1 MKIEMSG
8 KEDRQGPWKFAIAGA
23 PGSGK
28 TMLSSTAPDPLYAF
42 FQQEPRIKSVAD
54 RAIQHVKLV
63 NDFQNNTYAIDQM
76 YALVM
81 FLELGD
87 HPFKTFVVD
96 TGDEFF
102 QQMKAGRTHQNGGEF
117 NIGDWSWIGDN
128 YREVMLG
135 IIDLPMNIIV
145 NFHVRS
151 ATDEEHTFKEFALQG
166 APRDEAAGWF
176 DIVGALDTYTVVDD
190 HGESITKRVL
200 LTGQSRTYPWVK
212 DHSGAIPARFEISPH
227 FTDDI
232 PRLLELAQSHDG
244 IAAREVVGEVPKMEA
259 PVVETTS
266 GVPSPEDLD
275 AKKLE
280 AHEVPT
286 LGGEQSDTDKHDP
299 GYTPAEPLVSP
310 VEQLATAT
318 LDKVPEPQPEVEAVA
333 PIDTQ
338 DTQAPVVTTTNEDP
352 LTDGSAS
359 VERVP
364 ASVDSQA
371 DVESAMPD
379 AGSQPPDEAPVSDEQ
394 ALAAVTE
401 ELGAVEVFVCTYED
415 PETGEKCGI
424 DLSEDETLRDM
435 TQIRFRQWL
444 CRPHFKFKIDEI
456 NNKA

>member
-1 MKIEMSG
+1 
-8 KEDRQGPWKFAIAGA
+8 
-23 PGSGK
+23 
-28 TMLSSTAPDPLYAF
+28 
-42 FQQEPRIKSVAD
+42 
-54 RAIQHVKLV
+54 
-63 NDFQNNTYAIDQM
+63 
-76 YALVM
+76 
-81 FLELGD
+81 
-87 HPFKTFVVD
+87 
-96 TGDEFF
+96 
-102 QQMKAGRTHQNGGEF
+102 
-117 NIGDWSWIGDN
+117 
-128 YREVMLG
+128 
-135 IIDLPMNIIV
+135 
-145 NFHVRS
+145 
-151 ATDEEHTFKEFALQG
+151 
-166 APRDEAAGWF
+166 
-176 DIVGALDTYTVVDD
+176 
-190 HGESITKRVL
+190 
-200 LTGQSRTYPWVK
+200 
-212 DHSGAIPARFEISPH
+212 
-227 FTDDI
+227 
-232 PRLLELAQSHDG
+232 
-244 IAAREVVGEVPKMEA
+244 MEA